1 VDVSLLLLF
10 STPLILA
17 ALGEI
22 VGQRAGVLNIGLE
35 GMMLFGAFF
44 GFLVAGRNGSLIEAF
59 AVGAGCGIGLALIS
73 SFFTVKLGAD
83 QVVVGTA
90 INFLALG
97 VTGLA
102 FRRVYGQS
110 GQLLSSPA
118 LPKFLGL
125 DGVIWFALLSIPAL
139 WWIVNRTTWG
149 LALRACGEYP
159 KAVEAAGIAV
169 PKIRIQALVI
179 GGALAGLGGAYL
191 SLGVA
196 GTFAEGMTAGR
207 GFLAIALVT
216 FGRWRPGWVALAAIL
231 LGYAQSLQFSLQ
243 GRDISTSAVLLVVA
257 LVGLTL
263 FVMGIFSKGPAWL
276 RWAGCIAPAV
286 AILSKVAHFPRTFQ
300 VPSQLWLAMPY
311 VLALAVLVLVG
322 TGTVTPQ
329 ALGQPYTKER

>member
-1 VDVSLLLLF
+1 MDLAVLLLF

-17 ALGEI
+17 ALGEV
-22 VGQRAGVLNIGLE
+22 VGQRSGVLNIGLE

-44 GFLVAGRNGSLIEAF
+44 GFLVASRTGSLVEGF
-59 AVGAGCGIGLALIS
+59 AVGAACGVGLALIS
-73 SFFTVKLGAD
+73 GFFTVKLGAD

-90 INFLALG
+90 INFMALG

-102 FRRVYGQS
+102 FRRIFGQS

-125 DGVIWFALLSIPAL
+125 DWVIWIALALIPAL
-139 WWIVNRTTWG
+139 WWIVNRTAWG

-159 KAVEAAGIAV
+159 KAVEAAGFAV
-169 PKIRIQALVI
+169 PKIRLQALAV

-216 FGRWRPGWVALAAIL
+216 FGRWRPIWVALAAL
-231 LGYAQSLQFSLQ
+231 LMGYAQSLQFSLQ
-243 GRDISTSAVLLVVA
+243 GKDIATSWVLLAIV
-257 LVGLTL
+257 LSGLAI
-263 FVMGIFSKGPAWL
+263 FVYGWRPKAPSWM
-276 RWAGCIAPAV
+276 RWAGLGGPAV
-286 AILSKVAHFPRTFQ
+286 ALLSRMVTLPKTFQ
-300 VPSQLWLAMPY
+300 VSPQLWLAMPY
-311 VLALAVLVLVG
+311 VLALVVLVLVG

-329 ALGQPYTKER
+329 ALGRPYTKER

>member
-1 VDVSLLLLF
+1 MDFILLLVF

-17 ALGEI
+17 ALGEV

-44 GFLVAGRNGSLIEAF
+44 SFLVAGRSGSLIEGF
-59 AVGAGCGIGLALIS
+59 MIGALCGLILALVS

-118 LPKFLGL
+118 MPKLLGVDAVVVL
-125 DGVIWFALLSIPAL
+125 ALILIPL
-139 WWIVNRTTWG
+139 VWWAIHKTNWG
-149 LALRACGEYP
+149 LALRASGEYP
-159 KAVEAAGIAV
+159 KAVEAAGFAV
-169 PKIRIQALVI
+169 PLIRIQALAI
-179 GGALAGLGGAYL
+179 GGALAGLAGAYL

-216 FGRWRPGWVALAAIL
+216 FGRWRPIWVALAAVL
-231 LGYAQSLQFSLQ
+231 LGYVQSLQYSLQ
-243 GRDISTSAVLLVVA
+243 GKPILGVV
-257 LVGLTL
+257 
-263 FVMGIFSKGPAWL
+263 I
-276 RWAGCIAPAV
+276 
-286 AILSKVAHFPRTFQ
+286 
-300 VPSQLWLAMPY
+300 PSQLWLAMPY
-311 VLALAVLVLVG
+311 VIALIVLVLIG
-322 TGTVTPQ
+322 AGTVTPQ
-329 ALGQPYTKER
+329 ALGRPYTKER